1 MLEIEKRAEENP
13 EAVKAVAEKVDD
25 PLRSRLLEI
34 LDKTEGS

>member
-25 PLRSRLLEI
+25 PLKSRLLEI
-34 LDKTEGS
+34 VEERGES